1 MHNLVD
7 AKKKFPLATTNS
19 PRITWVPFTWAY
31 IEYPELATRY
41 NLKQVFHVSPNT
53 AVIQVKVPLYYCPSD
68 RPNAMWTADPTTRV
82 RGNYVVNWGT
92 ASMYA
97 NASGT
102 LAGNA
107 PFRNTAAGKP
117 VQSALKDITD
127 GTSKT
132 LLMSEIIV
140 SKGDGD
146 DTTRG
151 DIMNDEITF
160 ASVQFLTRNTPNS
173 GTDVSARCLN
183 NDPLTPCTT
192 GSGTAFSISA
202 RSRHPGGVGVVM
214 CDGAVRFVSNNVSL
228 TTWQQLGN
236 MNDGQ
241 TIADEF

>member
-1 MHNLVD
+1 
-7 AKKKFPLATTNS
+7 
-19 PRITWVPFTWAY
+19 
-31 IEYPELATRY
+31 
-41 NLKQVFHVSPNT
+41 VSPNT

-68 RPNAMWTADPTTRV
+68 RPNAMWTADSATRA

-107 PFRNTAAGKP
+107 PFRNTAAHIP

-140 SKGDGD
+140 SKADGD
-146 DTTRG
+146 NTTRG
-151 DIMNDEITF
+151 DIINDDVVF
-160 ASVQFLTRNTPNS
+160 ASVQFMTRNTPNS
-173 GTDVSARCLN
+173 GTDQTSRCV
-183 NDPLTPCTT
+183 NDDPRAPCVG
-192 GSGTAFSISA
+192 GSNYNVSA
-202 RSRHPGGVGVVM
+202 RSRHSGGVGVVM
-214 CDGAVRFVSNNVSL
+214 CDGAVRFVSDNVSL

-241 TIADEF
+241 VIADDF